1 MKIVLDTN
9 VLVSALIKE
18 GKPRKLLTKL
28 IGSRH
33 QLITSEEIL
42 SEFAIVANSARIRKY
57 VSQQDIAD
65 YMRDIASACEIVQVV
80 SEFDVVKEDPD
91 DDTILR
97 TAFDARAG
105 YIVSGDRHLLGL
117 RRFRNA
123 RILSVE
129 EMLAII

>member
-1 MKIVLDTN
+1 
-9 VLVSALIKE
+9 
-18 GKPRKLLTKL
+18 
-28 IGSRH
+28 
-33 QLITSEEIL
+33 
-42 SEFAIVANSARIRKY
+42 
-57 VSQQDIAD
+57 
-65 YMRDIASACEIVQVV
+65 MRDIASACEIVQVV